1 MKNNIWLDILAVC
14 PTEANKLLGK
24 VESMYVDK
32 YGIHSYRQST
42 YAIKVI
48 VANLVY
54 MLKHNYDKLYVSRDV
69 NTYRKLL
76 VNGSLVSNGVGR
88 TTVTKILD
96 LLEDEGLIQSVRGY
110 KFVEE
115 GNIVSS
121 ESGYITL
128 TVRGADMIL
137 ENVDM
142 SVVKGKTRKN
152 VLVLKDSKGKHQ
164 QFNQTPDVVDMVD
177 TVSRYNDYMSHHTV
191 MYHNTILN
199 TSLAR
204 IFNRGDDTFKY
215 GGRFYADGHNY
226 QSLSG
231 NERRTITI
239 NGEGVYELDF
249 RSIHISI
256 YCAREGLRLPEGYD
270 VYSLYEESHYQ
281 IDEDKIEMITNTL
294 NSVYNPYREFQKVV
308 WLIMINCGSKDRTIP
323 QNRRSAINAIK
334 VKLDED
340 RNQPLLE
347 QKFCGLESVDIE
359 AVVDYITEKFHFL
372 SDLLYSDAGVELM
385 RDDSDIMEGILVS
398 CMEKNIPV
406 LAVHD
411 SVVCPQSKLA
421 DVMQIMRYAY
431 SKVVG
436 SEDNCVITVK

>member
-1 MKNNIWLDILAVC
+1 MRDNVWIDILAVC
-14 PTEANKLLGK
+14 PNEANKVLGK
-24 VESMYVDK
+24 VESIYIER
-32 YGIHSYRQST
+32 YGLPSYRQST

-54 MLKHNYDKLYVSRDV
+54 MLKHSYNRLYVSRDV
-69 NTYRKLL
+69 NTYRKVV
-76 VNGSLVSNGVGR
+76 VNGNLISNGIGI

-96 LLEDEGLIQSVRGY
+96 MLEDEGWIESTRGFR
-110 KFVEE
+110 FVEDN
-115 GNIVSS
+115 GVVSNK
-121 ESGYITL
+121 SGYVVL
-128 TVRGADMIL
+128 TAKGVDMII
-137 ENVDM
+137 ENTDM
-142 SVVKGKTRKN
+142 SLVKGKTRKN

-164 QFNQTPDVVDMVD
+164 EFDDTPVVVGMVD
-177 TVSRYNDYMSHHTV
+177 TVTKYNDYLSHHTV
-191 MYHNTILN
+191 MYHNTTLN
-199 TSLAR
+199 TSLVR
-204 IFNRGDDTFKY
+204 VFNRGDQTFKY

-270 VYSLYEESHYQ
+270 VYSLYDESHYE
-281 IDEDKIEMITNTL
+281 IDADKVEMVTNTL
-294 NSVYNPYREFQKVV
+294 NAVYNPYREFQKVV
-308 WLIMINCGSKDRTIP
+308 WLIMINCGSKDRTSA
-323 QNRRSAINAIK
+323 QNRRSAINAINA
-334 VKLDED
+334 KLIED
-340 RNQPLLE
+340 REQPLLE
-347 QKFCGLESVDIE
+347 QKFCGLSSVDVE
-359 AVVDYITEKFHFL
+359 AVVDFITEKFHFL
-372 SDLLYSDAGVELM
+372 SELLYSDAGIELM
-385 RDDSDIMEGILVS
+385 KDDSDIMEGILLS

-421 DVMQIMRYAY
+421 DVMQIMRLAY
-431 SKVVG
+431 SSVVG